1 MTFREYRKAVKE
13 NFVGFWK
20 DMFYQAGDMAKTLRN
35 AVKFVKACVVA
46 ALLMVAYL
54 TVIAM
59 PIIILGVV
67 LDMGCHHGRNNGRSS
82 SFLKT
87 MCQSRR
93 NQPRIARLVPDSIN
107 CLHEQEGTFWRTARE
122 NGSTP

>member
-107 CLHEQEGTFWRTARE
+107 CLHEQEGTF
-122 NGSTP
+122 